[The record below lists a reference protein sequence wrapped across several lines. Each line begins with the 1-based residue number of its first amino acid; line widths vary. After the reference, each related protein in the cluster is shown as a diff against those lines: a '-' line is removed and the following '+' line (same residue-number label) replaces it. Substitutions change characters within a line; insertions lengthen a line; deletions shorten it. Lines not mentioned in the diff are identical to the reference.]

1 MRACSPAYVSFA
13 QINFYIKI
21 LKNKKITW
29 HKETGKCNPYSVE
42 IKYEMPQMLE
52 LAGKDFKAAIIY
64 MSKILMGKRFKK
76 LKENMIW
83 MSKQIGNVNR
93 EKEPRRNS
101 WTEKQNNEIKEV

>member
-1 MRACSPAYVSFA
+1 
-13 QINFYIKI
+13 
-21 LKNKKITW
+21 
-29 HKETGKCNPYSVE
+29 
-42 IKYEMPQMLE
+42 MPQMLE
-52 LAGKDFKAAIIY
+52 LAGKDFKAAIIN

-101 WTEKQNNEIKEV
+101 WTEKPNNEMKKFKHKFKFKRILEMEEESVNLKTDQQKLIRE